1 VICLLSVQALISSSG
16 DVSLSAEDHHLRAL
30 PSQAGPSSAV
40 DATSRSPV
48 DHEAHSDDDHD
59 LTHQHEEEEH
69 HHWLG
74 GAAALKFLL
83 AGGAAGAGMSTHQ
96 LP

>member
-1 VICLLSVQALISSSG
+1 
-16 DVSLSAEDHHLRAL
+16 LSAEDHHLRAL